1 MGYVPNNGISPT
13 AGEKGILENRSQN
26 KSEHKNK
33 CIDMAMQSA
42 RLSRLNNLIPL
53 SFSSLDCFTKATF
66 PHLAEYTPC
75 DPLLVQIK
83 RNPNPIHRIWLNRCF
98 EKSSHALFLIS
109 LYPISLT
116 QKIIVFFAIYLFF
129 EGENTKAIFSEEATE
144 AVPPQNI
151 GWEKLLH
158 YSIKK
163 LNKANITKYNIK
175 HVHKSLHF
183 PKKTVQQT
191 LAGKL

>member
-75 DPLLVQIK
+75 DLLLVQIK
-83 RNPNPIHRIWLNRCF
+83 RNPNPIQRIWLNRCF

-109 LYPISLT
+109 PTPISLT
-116 QKIIVFFAIYLFF
+116 QKIIIFFAI
-129 EGENTKAIFSEEATE
+129 IFLWGRKYKGHFLRGGNRGSASSKHWMRKIITL
-144 AVPPQNI
+144 QYY
-151 GWEKLLH
+151 K
-158 YSIKK
+158 IKQS
-163 LNKANITKYNIK
+163 KYYKI
-175 HVHKSLHF
+175 
-183 PKKTVQQT
+183 
-191 LAGKL
+191 

>member
-75 DPLLVQIK
+75 DLLLVQIK
-83 RNPNPIHRIWLNRCF
+83 RNPNPIQRIWLNRCF

-109 LYPISLT
+109 HYPHITNTENNNILCH
-116 QKIIVFFAIYLFF
+116 YLFF

-151 GWEKLLH
+151 GWEN
-158 YSIKK
+158 YY
-163 LNKANITKYNIK
+163 ITVLQN
-175 HVHKSLHF
+175 
-183 PKKTVQQT
+183 
-191 LAGKL
+191 